1 MRRLPPS
8 KRETARSLLADIPEN
23 CSSLFL
29 LNLETSV
36 VMVDDEHTPKFL
48 SVTYPS
54 TPPAMYFIYA
64 QPNQVFMLKHFLK
77 LLKNPTDIVIPQ
89 NFVSAIKHYWSV
101 KFSIPILM
109 LAAEKGVWKPEVSK
123 DPHIRLLNR
132 DDAKALKESFATE
145 DWLWDFF
152 FTPEELL
159 SRGGAAAAFIDG
171 EMACVVTTIA
181 YTEKYCEL
189 GVATRPEYRGR
200 GLALECS
207 RTLSA
212 IQFEEFGRLPCW
224 RTQTGNIGSWK
235 VAKRLGLEE
244 TTYSEKFVFLSNY
257 KHVGAY
263 AGVAP

>member
-8 KRETARSLLADIPEN
+8 KRETASSLLADIPEN

-29 LNLETSV
+29 LNLKTSV
-36 VMVDDEHTPKFL
+36 VMVNDEHTPKFL

-54 TPPAMYFIYA
+54 TPPAIYFLYI
-64 QPNQVFMLKHFLK
+64 QPDQVFMLKRFLK
-77 LLKNPTDIVIPQ
+77 FLKYPTDLVISQELVP
-89 NFVSAIKHYWSV
+89 AIKHYWPV
-101 KFSIPILM
+101 KFSIPVLM
-109 LAAEKGVWKPEVSK
+109 LAAKKEIWQPEFSK
-123 DPHIRLLNR
+123 DPHVRLLNQ
-132 DDAKALKESFATE
+132 DDATSLKETFATE

-152 FTPEELL
+152 FTPEELI
-159 SRGGAAAAFIDG
+159 SRGGAAAAFING
-171 EMACVVTTIA
+171 KMACVVTTIA

-189 GVATRPEYRGR
+189 GVATRPEFRGR

-212 IQFEEFGRLPCW
+212 FQFERFGRLPCW

-244 TTYSEKFVFLSNY
+244 TTYSEKFIFLSNY